1 MSIYLKTNNAASIR
15 DFLNSHRI
23 VRIRFRKING
33 DERTMIATNDPRLM
47 PAHAV
52 PFGGGTTHDY
62 HTSYPVFDLHQQEWR
77 SFKPD
82 NLIEIEALD
91 GATVFNGI

>member
-1 MSIYLKTNNAASIR
+1 
-15 DFLNSHRI
+15 
-23 VRIRFRKING
+23 
-33 DERTMIATNDPRLM
+33 M
-47 PAHAV
+47 PADAV
-52 PFGGGTTHDY
+52 PHGEGTHNY

>member
-33 DERTMIATNDPRLM
+33 DERTIIATNDPRLM
-47 PAHAV
+47 PVDAV
-52 PFGGGTTHDY
+52 PHGEGTHNY

>member
-15 DFLNSHRI
+15 DFLAHHRI

-33 DERTMIATNDPRLM
+33 DERTIIATNDPRLM
-47 PAHAV
+47 PADAV
-52 PFGGGTTHDY
+52 PHGEGTHNY